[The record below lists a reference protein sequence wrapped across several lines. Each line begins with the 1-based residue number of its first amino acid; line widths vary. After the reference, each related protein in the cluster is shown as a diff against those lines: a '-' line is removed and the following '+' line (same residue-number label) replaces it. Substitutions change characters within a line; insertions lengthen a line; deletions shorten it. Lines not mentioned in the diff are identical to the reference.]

1 MNFAIIGATGN
12 VGRKTIEVL
21 EKSKLKIDNL
31 YLVASK
37 KSAGKK
43 LRFKNKDI
51 NIEQLEKYDFSKAE
65 ITIFAAGSEIS
76 KNWATRA
83 SKETIVIDNSKY
95 FRMNNDVP
103 LIVAEVN
110 SNELKNHKNLIAN
123 PNCSTIQL
131 MLPLKPL
138 HDKYKIKRVI
148 VSTYQAVSGA
158 GKASVDELFS
168 QTQDYLN
175 NKNIKSKNFT
185 KQMAFNLIP
194 HIDAFVDDG
203 YTKEE
208 WKMENETKKILDNN
222 IGLSATC
229 VRVPVKTSHSEAVNI
244 EFENEYDLGTV
255 KKLLISAPGCKVVD
269 EPKDGG
275 YITPLEAEGD
285 YLTFISRIRKDH
297 SNKKAIN
304 IWIVSDNL
312 LKGAALNSIQIA
324 ECLIKNL
331 KN

>member
-1 MNFAIIGATGN
+1 MN
-12 VGRKTIEVL
+12 K
-21 EKSKLKIDNL
+21 
-31 YLVASK
+31 
-37 KSAGKK
+37 
-43 LRFKNKDI
+43 
-51 NIEQLEKYDFSKAE
+51 
-65 ITIFAAGSEIS
+65 
-76 KNWATRA
+76 
-83 SKETIVIDNSKY
+83 
-95 FRMNNDVP
+95 DVP

-110 SNELKNHKNLIAN
+110 SDALKNHRNIIAN

-138 HDKYKIKRVI
+138 HDKYRIKRVI

-158 GKASVDELFS
+158 GKESVDELFS
-168 QTQDYLN
+168 QTKDYLD
-175 NKNIKSKNFT
+175 NKKIKSKNFT

-194 HIDAFVDDG
+194 HIDVFVDDG

-229 VRVPVKTSHSEAVNI
+229 VRVPVKTSHSESVNI
-244 EFENEYDLGTV
+244 EFENEYDLDTV
-255 KKLLISAPGCKVVD
+255 RKILNVAPGCKVID
-269 EPKDGG
+269 EQKDGG

-324 ECLIKNL
+324 ECLIKNIKKL
-331 KN
+331 